1 MSRLSQEALASLH
14 QASFHD
20 GLGGRE
26 LFRKLLQTLYAL
38 VLPVASK
45 ELLLVEVEQEA
56 RWCMHRL
63 KYK

>member
-1 MSRLSQEALASLH
+1 MMVWVAGSCSGSCSRL
-14 QASFHD
+14 F
-20 GLGGRE
+20 
-26 LFRKLLQTLYAL
+26 YAL